1 MPRTPEA
8 QFPALAARIPDP
20 EVRSL
25 FTWPFLNVSEIFDE
39 LVDAASAEILRRAG
53 AWPVA
58 PGTDPAGLIAGRGWA
73 PRSLPLLAFVHAK
86 LAAAGHLV
94 ASGGTYSPSG
104 SEPGDLE
111 TLEAELA
118 VAEPDAAVAGEA
130 VRILVEETGLF
141 LSGEKTGEEIL
152 FRPDRL
158 PLWFRY
164 FSNRNLLYSV
174 NNHLGAVALSRL
186 LPESGGRVLE
196 IGGGAGSAAEAALA
210 KLGPRVARYLF
221 TEVVPTFF
229 RRGERA
235 ARAAAAAGV
244 TIEAAKLDMTKP
256 WEAQGAASGSFDAV
270 YSVNCFHVAPDLA
283 AVLAEARAALAP
295 GGWLVVSECVRPLGN
310 AQPIY
315 VELVF
320 DLLESFTQVKLD
332 PLARPTH
339 GFLTPAAWRESLAR
353 AGFVDVT
360 FLPDAEEIAKD
371 YPSFFVS
378 AVAARKARP

>member
-1 MPRTPEA
+1 MPRTSEA
-8 QFPALAARIPDP
+8 QFPSLAERIPDP
-20 EVRSL
+20 EVRAL
-25 FTWPFLNVSEIFDE
+25 FTWPFLHVSEIFDE
-39 LVDAASAEILRRAG
+39 LADAACAEILRRAG

-58 PGTDPAGLIAGRGWA
+58 PGTDPARLVAARGWA
-73 PRSLPLLAFVHAK
+73 PRSLPLLAFVHGK
-86 LAAAGHLV
+86 LAAGGHLV
-94 ASGGTYSPSG
+94 AAGGTYSPSG

-111 TLEAELA
+111 ALEAELA
-118 VAEPDAAVAGEA
+118 AAEPDAAVAGEA
-130 VRILVEETGLF
+130 VRILVEELGLF

-174 NNHLGAVALSRL
+174 NNHLGAVALARL
-186 LPESGGRVLE
+186 LPEKGGRVVE

-210 KLGPRVARYLF
+210 RLGPQVARYLF

-235 ARAAAAAGV
+235 ARAAAAPGV
-244 TIEAAKLDMTKP
+244 TVDAARLDMTKP
-256 WEAQGAASGSFDAV
+256 WEAQGVAPGSFDAV
-270 YSVNCFHVAPDLA
+270 YSVNCFHVAPDLS

-320 DLLESFTQVKLD
+320 DLLESFTQVTLD
-332 PLARPTH
+332 PVARPTH
-339 GFLTPAAWRESLAR
+339 GFLTPAAWRESLLR
-353 AGFVDVT
+353 AGFTDVT
-360 FLPDAEEIAKD
+360 FLPDAEEIARS

-378 AVAARKARP
+378 AVAARKA

>member
-25 FTWPFLNVSEIFDE
+25 FTWPFLRVSEIFDE
-39 LVDAASAEILRRAG
+39 LVDAASAEILRKAG

-58 PGTDPAGLIAGRGWA
+58 PGTDPAGLIAARGWV
-73 PRSLPLLAFVHAK
+73 PRSLPLVAFVHAK

-94 ASGGTYSPSG
+94 TSEGAYGPSG
-104 SEPGDLE
+104 SGPGNLEALE
-111 TLEAELA
+111 TELA
-118 VAEPDAAVAGEA
+118 AAEPDAAVAGEA
-130 VRILVEETGLF
+130 VRILVDEAGLF
-141 LSGEKTGEEIL
+141 LAGEKTGEEIL

-174 NNHLGAVALSRL
+174 NNHLGAVALTRL

-210 KLGPRVARYLF
+210 KLGPRVSRYLF

-235 ARAAAAAGV
+235 ARAAAAPGV
-244 TIEAAKLDMTKP
+244 TVDAAKLDMTKP
-256 WEAQGAASGSFDAV
+256 WEAQGAEPGAFDAV
-270 YSVNCFHVAPDLA
+270 YSVNCFHVAPDLD
-283 AVLAEARAALAP
+283 AVLAEARTALAP

-310 AQPIY
+310 DQPIY

-320 DLLESFTQVKLD
+320 DILESFTQVKLD
-332 PLARPTH
+332 PVARPTH
-339 GFLTPAAWRESLAR
+339 GFLTPAAWRASLAR
-353 AGFVDVT
+353 AGFTDVT
-360 FLPDAEEIAKD
+360 FLPDAEAIARS

>member
-8 QFPALAARIPDP
+8 LFPTLAARIPDP
-20 EVRSL
+20 EVRAL
-25 FTWPFLNVSEIFDE
+25 FTWPFLRVSEIFDE

-58 PGTDPAGLIAGRGWA
+58 PGTGPAGLVAARGWS
-73 PRSLPLLAFVHAK
+73 PRSLPLIAFVHGK

-94 ASGGTYSPSG
+94 ASGGTYAPSG
-104 SEPGDLE
+104 SEPGDLVA
-111 TLEAELA
+111 LEAELA
-118 VAEPDAAVAGEA
+118 ATEPDAAVAGEA
-130 VRILVEETGLF
+130 VRILVEEAGLF

-152 FRPDRL
+152 FRVDRL

-164 FSNRNLLYSV
+164 FSNHNLLYSI
-174 NNHLGAVALSRL
+174 NNVLGALALSRL

-196 IGGGAGSAAEAALA
+196 IGGGAGSAAQAALTR
-210 KLGPRVARYLF
+210 LGPRVSRYLF

-235 ARAAAAAGV
+235 ARAAAAPGV
-244 TIEAAKLDMTKP
+244 AVDAVKLDMTKP
-256 WEAQGAASGSFDAV
+256 WEAQAAAPGAFDAV

-283 AVLAEARAALAP
+283 AVLAEARNALAP

-320 DLLESFTQVKLD
+320 DILESFTQVTLD

-353 AGFVDVT
+353 AGFTDVT
-360 FLPDAEEIAKD
+360 FLPDAEEIAKS

-378 AVAARKARP
+378 AVAARKAVP

>member
-8 QFPALAARIPDP
+8 QFPALAAHIPDP
-20 EVRSL
+20 EVRAL
-25 FTWPFLNVSEIFDE
+25 FTWPFLQVSEIFDE

-53 AWPVA
+53 AWPVV
-58 PGTDPAGLIAGRGWA
+58 PGTSPAGLVAARGWA
-73 PRSLPLLAFVHAK
+73 PRSLPLVAFVHGK

-94 ASGGTYSPSG
+94 ASGGTYAPSG

-111 TLEAELA
+111 ALEAELA
-118 VAEPDAAVAGEA
+118 AAEPDAAVAGEA
-130 VRILVEETGLF
+130 IRILLDELGPF

-174 NNHLGAVALSRL
+174 NNHLGAVALARL
-186 LPESGGRVLE
+186 LPGAGGRVLE

-210 KLGPRVARYLF
+210 ELGPRVARYLF

-235 ARAAAAAGV
+235 ARAAAAPGV
-244 TIEAAKLDMTKP
+244 TVDALKLDMTKP
-256 WEAQGAASGSFDAV
+256 WEAQGAAPGAFDAV

-332 PLARPTH
+332 PSPARRT
-339 GFLTPAAWRESLAR
+339 AS
-353 AGFVDVT
+353 
-360 FLPDAEEIAKD
+360 
-371 YPSFFVS
+371 
-378 AVAARKARP
+378 

>member
-1 MPRTPEA
+1 MPRTSEA
-8 QFPALAARIPDP
+8 QFPALAAHIPDP
-20 EVRSL
+20 EVRAL
-25 FTWPFLNVSEIFDE
+25 FTWPFLRVSEIFDE
-39 LVDAASAEILRRAG
+39 LADAACAEILRRAG

-58 PGTDPAGLIAGRGWA
+58 PGTDPARLVAARGWA
-73 PRSLPLLAFVHAK
+73 PRSLPLLAFVHGK

-94 ASGGTYSPSG
+94 AAGGTYSPSG

-111 TLEAELA
+111 ALEAELA
-118 VAEPDAAVAGEA
+118 AAEPDAAVAGEA
-130 VRILVEETGLF
+130 VRIVVEELGLF

-186 LPESGGRVLE
+186 LPQKGGRVVE

-210 KLGPRVARYLF
+210 RLGPQVERYLF

-235 ARAAAAAGV
+235 ARAAAAPGV
-244 TIEAAKLDMTKP
+244 TVHAAKLDMTKP
-256 WEAQGAASGSFDAV
+256 WEAQGVAPGSFDAV
-270 YSVNCFHVAPDLA
+270 YSVNCFHVAPDLS

-310 AQPIY
+310 GQPIY

-320 DLLESFTQVKLD
+320 DLLESFTQVTLD
-332 PLARPTH
+332 PVARPTH
-339 GFLTPAAWRESLAR
+339 GFLTPAAWRESLVR
-353 AGFVDVT
+353 AGFTDVT
-360 FLPDAEEIAKD
+360 FLPDAEEIARS

-378 AVAARKARP
+378 AVAARKA

>member
-1 MPRTPEA
+1 MPRTQEA
-8 QFPALAARIPDP
+8 EFPALAARIPDP
-20 EVRSL
+20 EVGAL
-25 FTWPFLNVSEIFDE
+25 FTFSFLRVSEIFDD
-39 LVDAASAEILRRAG
+39 LVDAASAELLRRAG

-58 PGTDPAGLIAGRGWA
+58 PGTSPAGLVAARGWA
-73 PRSLPLLAFVHAK
+73 PRSLPLVAFVHRK

-94 ASGGTYSPSG
+94 ATGGTYSPSDT
-104 SEPGDLE
+104 EPGNLE
-111 TLEAELA
+111 ALEAELA
-118 VAEPDAAVAGEA
+118 GAEPDAAVAGEA
-130 VRILVEETGLF
+130 VRILVEEAGLF

-186 LPESGGRVLE
+186 LPEAGGRILE

-210 KLGPRVARYLF
+210 KLGPRVSRYLF

-235 ARAAAAAGV
+235 ARAAAAPGV
-244 TIEAAKLDMTKP
+244 TVDAARLDMTKP
-256 WEAQGAASGSFDAV
+256 WEAQGAAAGSFDAV

-283 AVLAEARAALAP
+283 AVLAEAREALAP

-310 AQPIY
+310 DQPIY
-315 VELVF
+315 VEFVF
-320 DLLESFTQVKLD
+320 DILESFTRVTLD
-332 PLARPTH
+332 PVARPTH
-339 GFLTPAAWRESLAR
+339 GFLTPAAWRASLSR
-353 AGFVDVT
+353 AGFSDVT
-360 FLPDAEEIAKD
+360 FLPDAEEIAKG

-378 AVAARKARP
+378 AVAARKA

>member
-1 MPRTPEA
+1 MPRTPEE
-8 QFPALAARIPDP
+8 QFPVLSARIDDP
-20 EVRSL
+20 EVREL
-25 FTWPFLNVSEIFDE
+25 FTWPFLRVSEVFDE
-39 LVDAASAEILRRAG
+39 LVDAASAELLRRAG

-58 PGTDPAGLIAGRGWA
+58 PGTAPAELVAARGWV
-73 PRSLPLLAFVHAK
+73 PRSLPLVAFLHAK
-86 LAAAGHLV
+86 LAGAGYL
-94 ASGGTYSPSG
+94 AGEAGRYSETG
-104 SEPGDLE
+104 REPGDLAA
-111 TLEAELA
+111 LEAELA
-118 VAEPDAAVAGEA
+118 ACEPDAAVAGEA
-130 VRILVEETGLF
+130 VRILVDEAGTF
-141 LSGEKTGEEIL
+141 LSGERTGEEIL

-164 FSNRNLLYSV
+164 FSNRNLLYSI
-174 NNHLGAVALSRL
+174 NNVLGALALSRV

-210 KLGPRVARYLF
+210 RLGPRLSRYLF

-235 ARAAAAAGV
+235 ARAAAAPGV
-244 TIEAAKLDMTKP
+244 TVDAAKLDMTKP
-256 WEAQGAASGSFDAV
+256 WAAQGAEPGAFDAV

-320 DLLESFTQVKLD
+320 DLLESFTRVTLD
-332 PLARPTH
+332 PVARPTH
-339 GFLTPAAWRESLAR
+339 GFLTPAAWRESLRR
-353 AGFVDVT
+353 AGFTDVA
-360 FLPDAEEIAKD
+360 FLPDAEEIAKG

-378 AVAARKARP
+378 AVAARRA

>member
-1 MPRTPEA
+1 MPRTTEE
-8 QFPALAARIPDP
+8 QFPALTLRIPDT
-20 EVRSL
+20 EIRDL
-25 FTWPFLNVSEIFDE
+25 FTWPFLRASEVFDE

-58 PGTDPAGLIAGRGWA
+58 PGTDPAGLVASRGWA
-73 PRSLPLLAFVHAK
+73 ERSLPLVTFVHRK
-86 LAAAGHLV
+86 LAAAGHL
-94 ASGGTYSPSG
+94 AESGGTYAPTG
-104 SEPGDLE
+104 PEPGDLA

-118 VAEPDAAVAGEA
+118 AVEPDAAVAAEA
-130 VRILVEETGLF
+130 VRILVEEVGLF

-164 FSNRNLLYSV
+164 FSNRNLLYSI
-174 NNHLGAVALSRL
+174 NNVLGALALSRL

-210 KLGPRVARYLF
+210 RLGPRVGRYLF

-229 RRGERA
+229 RRGERS
-235 ARAAAAAGV
+235 ARAAAAPGV
-244 TIEAAKLDMTKP
+244 AVDAAKLDMTKP
-256 WEAQGAASGSFDAV
+256 WGAQGAAPGSFDAV

-283 AVLAEARAALAP
+283 SVLAEAREALAP
-295 GGWLVVSECVRPLGN
+295 GGWLVVSECVRPLAN
-310 AQPIY
+310 DQPIY

-320 DLLESFTQVKLD
+320 DLLESFTKVTLD
-332 PLARPTH
+332 PAARPTH
-339 GFLTPAAWRESLAR
+339 GFLTPAAWRESLRR
-353 AGFVDVT
+353 AGFSDVR
-360 FLPDAEEIAKD
+360 FLPDAEEIARS

-378 AVAARKARP
+378 AVAARKA

>member
-8 QFPALAARIPDP
+8 QFPALAAHIPDP
-20 EVRSL
+20 EVGAL
-25 FTWPFLNVSEIFDE
+25 FTWPFLHVSDIFDE
-39 LVDAASAEILRRAG
+39 LVDAASAEILKRAG

-58 PGTDPAGLIAGRGWA
+58 PGTSPALLVAARGWA
-73 PRSLPLLAFVHAK
+73 PRSLPLVEFVHGK
-86 LAAAGHLV
+86 LAAAGYLV
-94 ASGGTYSPSG
+94 ASGETYAPSG
-104 SEPGDLE
+104 SEPGRLE
-111 TLEAELA
+111 ILEAELA
-118 VAEPDAAVAGEA
+118 AAEPEAAVAGEA
-130 VRILVEETGLF
+130 VRILVEELGLF

-174 NNHLGAVALSRL
+174 NNHLGAVALARL
-186 LPESGGRVLE
+186 LPESGGRILE

-210 KLGPRVARYLF
+210 SAARRAYLF
-221 TEVVPTFF
+221 TEVV
-229 RRGERA
+229 RRSSAGAAGCARRA
-235 ARAAAAAGV
+235 APGV
-244 TIEAAKLDMTKP
+244 TVDAAKLDMTKP
-256 WEAQGAASGSFDAV
+256 WEPQGAAPGSFDAV

-320 DLLESFTQVKLD
+320 DLLESFTQVTLD
-332 PLARPTH
+332 PVARPTH

-353 AGFVDVT
+353 AGFTDVT
-360 FLPDAEEIAKD
+360 FLPDAEEIARS

-378 AVAARKARP
+378 AVAARKA

>member
-1 MPRTPEA
+1 MPRTLEE
-8 QFPALAARIPDP
+8 QFAALSTRIPDP
-20 EVRSL
+20 EVRAL
-25 FTWPFLNVSEIFDE
+25 FTWPFLRVSEIFDE
-39 LVDAASAEILRRAG
+39 LVDAASAEVLRRAG

-58 PGTDPAGLIAGRGWA
+58 PGTDPAGLVAARGWA
-73 PRSLPLLAFVHAK
+73 PRSVPLVDFVHGK
-86 LAAAGHLV
+86 LAAAGHLS
-94 ASGGTYSPSG
+94 ASGRTYEATG

-111 TLEAELA
+111 SLEAELA
-118 VAEPDAAVAGEA
+118 AAEPDAAVAGEA
-130 VRILVEETGLF
+130 VRILVEDAGLF

-174 NNHLGAVALSRL
+174 NNHLGALALSRL
-186 LPESGGRVLE
+186 LPASGGRVLE

-210 KLGPRVARYLF
+210 LLGPRVSRYLF

-235 ARAAAAAGV
+235 ARAAAAPGV
-244 TIEAAKLDMTKP
+244 AVDAAKLDMTKP
-256 WEAQGAASGSFDAV
+256 WEAQGAGPGSFDAV

-283 AVLAEARAALAP
+283 AVLAEAREALAP

-310 AQPIY
+310 LQPIY

-320 DLLESFTQVKLD
+320 DLLESFTRVKLD
-332 PLARPTH
+332 PVARPTH

-353 AGFVDVT
+353 AGFTDVR
-360 FLPDAEEIAKD
+360 FLPDAEEVAKA

-378 AVAARKARP
+378 AVAARKP